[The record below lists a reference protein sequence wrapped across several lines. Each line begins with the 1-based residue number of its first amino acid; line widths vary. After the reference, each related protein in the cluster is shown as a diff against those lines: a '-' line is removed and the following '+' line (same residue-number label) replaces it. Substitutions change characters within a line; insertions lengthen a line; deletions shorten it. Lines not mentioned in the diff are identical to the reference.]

1 MVFSISPAALQ
12 ADPFSATGA
21 CAGAGDDS
29 LVLLKKRHR
38 YCATYV
44 PRNKFDASVPIFN
57 VSTIYHNEY
66 VMKGLCSILYSKIC
80 RFILY
85 RRLAEGR
92 MHPFQPTKCTFV
104 NQASTCLAVLG
115 LKYARH
121 IHLYIS

>member
-66 VMKGLCSILYSKIC
+66 VMKGLCSILHSNIC
-80 RFILY
+80 TFVAY
-85 RRLAEGR
+85 RRLDVR
-92 MHPFQPTKCTFV
+92 RTSLFQPTKYTFID
-104 NQASTCLAVLG
+104 QAPTCLALLG
-115 LKYARH
+115 L
-121 IHLYIS
+121 